1 MINNSSITA
10 KLLYHT
16 QNLENK
22 KIRSP
27 KKTVQNKKTYLLTSR
42 RLFPHPAH
50 IEMKTALSSRQ
61 EKKIKNKKSS
71 NLKDKSIN
79 RSRTT
84 TENKTKKLTK

>member
-27 KKTVQNKKTYLLTSR
+27 KKTLQNKKTYLLTSR
-42 RLFPHPAH
+42 RLFSHPAR

-61 EKKIKNKKSS
+61 EKINK
-71 NLKDKSIN
+71 
-79 RSRTT
+79 
-84 TENKTKKLTK
+84 

>member
-27 KKTVQNKKTYLLTSR
+27 KKTLQNKKTYLLTSR
-42 RLFPHPAH
+42 RLFSHPAH

-61 EKKIKNKKSS
+61 EKINKQIKKAQTWKINQLTGQEQQQKIKQKN
-71 NLKDKSIN
+71 
-79 RSRTT
+79 
-84 TENKTKKLTK
+84 